1 MLFHKSILRRLGFN
15 PERARDKFGILSAA
29 LFILIVTYLGAQSSL
44 SYHVTYFFTGVSVAI
59 PAGVLSRKH
68 MFKNINDNVLYS
80 RKSFAFY
87 LSLVAGVVLGS
98 AAGYLGLLREFVSFG
113 GGWATASLAL
123 LVFYIVRYEKKLGP
137 LMIN

>member
-1 MLFHKSILRRLGFN
+1 
-15 PERARDKFGILSAA
+15 
-29 LFILIVTYLGAQSSL
+29 
-44 SYHVTYFFTGVSVAI
+44 
-59 PAGVLSRKH
+59 